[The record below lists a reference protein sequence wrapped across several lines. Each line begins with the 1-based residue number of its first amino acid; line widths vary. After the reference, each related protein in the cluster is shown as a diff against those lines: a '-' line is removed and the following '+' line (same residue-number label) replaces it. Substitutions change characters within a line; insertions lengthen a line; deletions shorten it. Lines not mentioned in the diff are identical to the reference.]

1 MLFRSRVLVTATNSA
16 AARTYAS
23 AATNPVANLP
33 VLATAPSISGTAQ
46 FASTLTATSGLWSA
60 TPTATYAYKWIR
72 CDTTGTAAKTLPSG
86 CVAIS
91 ADSTGTTYSPVADD
105 IGKYLRVRITASN
118 SAGDAVTFS
127 KTTSLIKGIAP
138 ASTAPPVLSGTVKVG
153 QQLSATTGSWSGTP
167 TPSSPYVYAWFAC
180 TRSGVATAS
189 PSSCSV
195 IRNATSANFTLTS
208 AQIGK
213 FIRVRVTATTTAG
226 SAQYYSAA
234 TSAVAP

>member
-1 MLFRSRVLVTATNSA
+1 MLFRSYVCTASGAAAQTIPADCSSIRNATASSFTPTATQVGKRLRVLVTATNSA

-23 AATNPVANLP
+23 AATNPVASLP

-127 KTTSLIKGIAP
+127 KTT
-138 ASTAPPVLSGTVKVG
+138 
-153 QQLSATTGSWSGTP
+153 
-167 TPSSPYVYAWFAC
+167 
-180 TRSGVATAS
+180 
-189 PSSCSV
+189 
-195 IRNATSANFTLTS
+195 
-208 AQIGK
+208 
-213 FIRVRVTATTTAG
+213 
-226 SAQYYSAA
+226 
-234 TSAVAP
+234 